1 MSVLNWFSRKA
12 APDTS
17 PPTSGLPV
25 EGGET
30 VPPTRKSERAARREL
45 LYTVMRECMM
55 RAGVLSS
62 SYKFK
67 VLSLDSQGRQFMVM
81 VDLDNQP
88 ESGTAQLSEIETT
101 VMQAAKTRHGIAVKA
116 VYWRQKEGAAA
127 VAPSRQP
134 VAAKPA
140 AVSAAATPAAIPLR
154 AVPPSAAKAPED
166 PNEPINA
173 AEVAAFKQALAS
185 GTKPVMRPAPDRQGK
200 GPQNYTLLT
209 GFEDTEMHQD
219 GQGKLSSSQHGDLN

>member
-12 APDTS
+12 APETS

-81 VDLDNQP
+81 VDLNNQP
-88 ESGTAQLSEIETT
+88 ESGTAELSEIEAM
-101 VMQAAKTRHGIAVKA
+101 VVQAAKTRHNIAVKA
-116 VYWRQKEGAAA
+116 VYWRQKDGAAA
-127 VAPSRQP
+127 GAQP
-134 VAAKPA
+134 RRPAAVKPA
-140 AVSAAATPAAIPLR
+140 AVGAVAASGPVPLR
-154 AVPPSAAKAPED
+154 AVPPAAATPSDD

-173 AEVAAFKQALAS
+173 AEMAAFKHALAT
-185 GTKPVMRPAPDRQGK
+185 GTKPAMRPAAK
-200 GPQNYTLLT
+200 GPQSYTLLT